1 MTIGSVQAEK
11 NTMEWIVEAET
22 REDLVDGHWYGGE
35 ELVRCKDCMHSGF
48 FNGHLC
54 CDAFADDLAD
64 IQEDD
69 YCSKGERI

>member
-1 MTIGSVQAEK
+1 
-11 NTMEWIVEAET
+11 MEWIVEAEC
-22 REDLVDGHWYGGE
+22 REDLVEGHWFGGE

-64 IQEDD
+64 IQEYD